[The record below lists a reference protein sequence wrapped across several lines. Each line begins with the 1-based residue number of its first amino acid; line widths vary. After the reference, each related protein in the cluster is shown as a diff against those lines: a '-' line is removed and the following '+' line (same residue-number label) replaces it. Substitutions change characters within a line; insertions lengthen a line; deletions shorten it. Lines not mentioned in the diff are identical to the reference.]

1 MSTKNFN
8 VKNGLTVGVA
18 NIDATTGNTYIGNL
32 VTSGQ
37 ANLASL
43 VVPGTSNLGPIGNVT
58 ITGGSSGYYLQTN
71 GSGGLSWASVPTGT
85 GISNGNSN
93 VNIPV
98 ANGNVNISSAGN
110 ANIVVVTGTG
120 ANVNGSLTVSGVSN
134 LGPVSNVVITGGTS
148 GYYLQTNG
156 SGVLSWQP
164 ISVGTALQNGNSNV
178 TVTANSN
185 VNTSVAGVANVFVVT
200 STGANL
206 TGTFNTT
213 GNANVG
219 NLGTAGLITA
229 TGNVTGGNLTT
240 GGIVSATGNVTG
252 GNLTTGGIVS
262 ATGNV
267 TGGNI
272 TTAGQLVSSVSTG
285 TAPLVVTSTTQVAN
299 LNVATA
305 GTASNAGNVQANT
318 STSSTVYLT
327 GTTSATNAYVS
338 LNFVSGIYANMSNNS
353 ITATQ
358 FVGTHIGNVQA
369 TGANG
374 TVFANN
380 VTISGAAGGNSN
392 VSTVTGNL
400 GLRTIAATYT
410 DTTATSTSTIANAA
424 IHAIGTPTLAAA
436 NTAITATNA
445 ATFYIQGA
453 PVATGNMSI
462 TNPYALFVGGG
473 NSYFAGGANIIGNAN
488 AGNIGAATGVFSTAV
503 NTGLVQNGTSNITIA
518 SGANVSTFIGGN
530 STAQM
535 VVTSTGVNVAGYTT
549 VAGNITT
556 SANLITSNITST
568 GALTIT
574 SGGTNT
580 NINIAPIGT
589 GNITANNTNINN
601 LKDPVQAQDAATKN
615 YVDTTAQGL
624 DVKQAVVVATATT
637 LPSYTYNNG
646 SSGVGATL
654 TATTNGA
661 LSIDGVAV
669 TVNSRVLIKNEV
681 SGNAP
686 YNGIYSVTQTGN
698 ASAVYILT
706 RTADFDLSSPSS
718 EIPGAFVFVNSGTVN
733 QNTGWVCTTTSP
745 VTVGTTAITFTQF
758 SGAGTYTAGTGLT
771 LTGSV
776 FSITNTAVTAGSY
789 GGASQVP
796 TFTVNQQGQLTAA
809 SNVAVVAPA
818 GTLSGT
824 TLNSTVVTSSLTSVG
839 TLGTLTVSGNANV
852 GNIGATA
859 GVFTGAVT
867 GAANITGANLIANTG
882 IFAGNTASG
891 NIFIGYDSANLALG
905 EFAGNV
911 NTYIQ
916 VALFNSNV
924 GNQASADFA
933 IYDTNGPTS
942 VTNNYIDIGI
952 LGNTYSNTSWTIN
965 GPSDGYVYT
974 GNTNLSVGT
983 AASKYINFFT
993 GGTLA
998 ANERMRIDANGNVG
1012 IGNTSPTNNLS
1023 VAGTAFISG
1032 NANVG
1037 NIGATNANVT
1047 AITVSANANVGNL
1060 GTTGLITATGN
1071 VTGGNL
1077 TTGGLVSATG
1087 NVTGGNLTTGGL
1099 VSATGNVTGG
1109 NLTTSGLASTGSLV
1123 VSGTSNLGPVGNVT
1137 ITGGTAGYYLQTN
1150 GSGVLSWQP
1159 ISAGSALVS
1168 GNSNVTVAAN
1178 ANVNISSNGVANV
1191 FVVTNTGVN
1200 VAGTLNAT
1208 GNANVANLGVTS
1220 NITVANLTVSTFSN
1234 LGSNANVVITGGTN
1248 GQYLQ
1253 TNGSGGLSWATIST
1267 AGVSNGTSNISIPA
1281 VNGNVNTSVAG
1292 NANVFVVTGTGVNV
1306 AGTLNATGN
1315 ANVGNIGANN
1325 AVFTL
1330 VTGTLTTA
1338 AQPNITSVG
1347 TLTSL
1352 NVNGNASANYSLL
1365 SGGIVSNRTNVAVT
1379 TTATVIDQFPP
1390 ATFRVAKYIIMAS
1403 GTNGYQASEILLV
1416 QDGSNAYI
1424 TVYADVISNATP
1436 GSDVI
1441 DISANINGVS
1451 GNVTLYAA
1459 ANATFGTTA
1468 NVNVVP
1474 LYLKP

>member
-1 MSTKNFN
+1 MTTRNFS

-18 NIDATTGNTYIGNL
+18 NIDATSGNTYVGNL

-43 VVPGTSNLGPIGNVT
+43 VVPGTSNLGPVGNVT
-58 ITGGSSGYYLQTN
+58 ITGGTSGYYLQTN
-71 GSGGLSWASVPTGT
+71 GAGGLSWASVPTGT

-93 VNIPV
+93 VNIPA

-134 LGPVSNVVITGGTS
+134 LGPVGNVVITGGTS

-156 SGVLSWQP
+156 SGGLSWQP

-200 STGANL
+200 STGANVA
-206 TGTFNTT
+206 GTINAT

-219 NLGTAGLITA
+219 NLGTTGLITA
-229 TGNVTGGNLTT
+229 TGNVTGGN
-240 GGIVSATGNVTG
+240 II
-252 GNLTTGGIVS
+252 TGGIVS

-272 TTAGQLVSSVSTG
+272 TTAGQLVSSVATG
-285 TAPLVVTSTTQVAN
+285 TAPFVVTSTTQVAN

-305 GTASNAGNVQANT
+305 GTA
-318 STSSTVYLT
+318 
-327 GTTSATNAYVS
+327 TNA
-338 LNFVSGIYANMSNNS
+338 LNTGVTTQTTGIYYPTFASGNTTANYALASNTAFNANLANGAL
-353 ITATQ
+353 TATQ

-380 VTISGAAGGNSN
+380 ITVSGAAGGNSN

-400 GLRTIAATYT
+400 GLRAIAATYT
-410 DTTATSTSTIANAA
+410 DTTAASTTTIANAA
-424 IHAIGTPTLAAA
+424 IHAIGTPTLTAA
-436 NTAITATNA
+436 NTAVTATNA
-445 ATFYIQGA
+445 ATFFIQGA
-453 PVATGNMSI
+453 PIATGNITI

-488 AGNIGAATGVFSTAV
+488 AGNFGAATGVFSTSV

-535 VVTSTGVNVAGYTT
+535 VVTATGVNVAGYAN
-549 VAGNITT
+549 VVGNIVTG
-556 SANLITSNITST
+556 ANLVASTLTST
-568 GALTIT
+568 GALTIK

-580 NINIAPIGT
+580 NINLAPIGT
-589 GNITANNTNINN
+589 GNITANGTYINN
-601 LKDPVQAQDAATKN
+601 LSDPVQAQDAATKN
-615 YVDTTAQGL
+615 YVDNTAQGL

-637 LPSYTYNNG
+637 LPAYTYNNG
-646 SSGVGATL
+646 SGGVGATL
-654 TATTNGA
+654 TATANGA
-661 LSIDGVAV
+661 LSIDSVSV
-669 TVNSRVLIKNEV
+669 TANSRVLIKNET

-698 ASAVYILT
+698 ATAAYILT

-718 EIPGAFVFVNSGTVN
+718 EIPGAFVFVNTGTVN
-733 QNTGWVCTTTSP
+733 QNTGWVCTTTAP

-776 FSITNTAVTAGSY
+776 FSISNTAVTAGSY

-867 GAANITGANLIANTG
+867 STANVLSNNVSANTFMSVGNTTIANTV
-882 IFAGNTASG
+882 
-891 NIFIGYDSANLALG
+891 IGYNATDLSLA
-905 EFAGNV
+905 EFQGNV
-911 NTYIQ
+911 NNFME
-916 VALFNSNV
+916 VAVWNSNI
-924 GNQASADFA
+924 GNNSSADF
-933 IYDTNGPTS
+933 IVNDTSGPAPTNQNFIDLGING
-942 VTNNYIDIGI
+942 NNF
-952 LGNTYSNTSWTIN
+952 SQASWTIS
-965 GPSDGYVYT
+965 GASDGYVYT
-974 GNTNLSVGT
+974 GNTNLSLGT
-983 AASKYINFFT
+983 AASKFINFFT

-998 ANERMRIDANGNVG
+998 ANERMRIDPNGNVG
-1012 IGNTSPTNNLS
+1012 INNTAPTNTLS
-1023 VAGTAFISG
+1023 VSGTAYVSG

-1060 GTTGLITATGN
+1060 GTVGLITATGN
-1071 VTGGNL
+1071 VAGGNI
-1077 TTGGLVSATG
+1077 TTAGVVSATG
-1087 NVTGGNLTTGGL
+1087 NVIGGNITT
-1099 VSATGNVTGG
+1099 A
-1109 NLTTSGLASTGSLV
+1109 GLANLGSLV
-1123 VSGTSNLGPVGNVT
+1123 VPGTANLGSVSNVT
-1137 ITGGTAGYYLQTN
+1137 ITGGTSGYYLQTN
-1150 GSGVLSWQP
+1150 GSGGLSWQP
-1159 ISAGSALVS
+1159 ISAGTALIS

-1191 FVVTNTGVN
+1191 FVVTSTG
-1200 VAGTLNAT
+1200 A
-1208 GNANVANLGVTS
+1208 
-1220 NITVANLTVSTFSN
+1220 
-1234 LGSNANVVITGGTN
+1234 
-1248 GQYLQ
+1248 
-1253 TNGSGGLSWATIST
+1253 
-1267 AGVSNGTSNISIPA
+1267 
-1281 VNGNVNTSVAG
+1281 
-1292 NANVFVVTGTGVNV
+1292 NV

-1315 ANVGNIGANN
+1315 ANVGNLGTTGNITAGNLSVTALTNLGNVGNVTITGGTSGYYLQTNGSGGLSWQPISVGTALQNGNSNVTVTANSNVNISANGVANVLVVTSTGANVTGTFNATGNANVGNVGANN

-1330 VTGTLTTA
+1330 VTGTITTN

-1352 NVNGNASANYSLL
+1352 NVNGNTTANYSQLN
-1365 SGGIVSNRTNVAVT
+1365 SGIVSNRSNIAVT
-1379 TTATVIDQFPP
+1379 TTATLIDSFPP
-1390 ATFRVAKYIIMAS
+1390 STFRVAKYILMAS
-1403 GTNGYQASEILLV
+1403 GANGYQASEILLV

-1424 TVYADVISNATP
+1424 TVYADVISNTTP
-1436 GSDVI
+1436 NADVV

-1468 NVNVVP
+1468 NVNLVP